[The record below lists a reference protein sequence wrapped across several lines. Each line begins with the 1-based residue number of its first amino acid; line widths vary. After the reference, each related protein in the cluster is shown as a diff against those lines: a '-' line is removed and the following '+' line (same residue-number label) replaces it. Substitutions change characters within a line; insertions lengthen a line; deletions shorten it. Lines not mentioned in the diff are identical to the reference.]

1 MAEDEFLER
10 GDVPT
15 VNQQSMKK
23 LLVTGASGFLG
34 WNICRTAKKEWEI
47 FGSIFSRPIEGMK
60 ALRGII

>member
-1 MAEDEFLER
+1 
-10 GDVPT
+10 
-15 VNQQSMKK
+15 MKK